1 MRREPTG
8 RAHDPF
14 FWRKQAKDLDFAAM
28 LIWAAIRQDFE
39 ALSGKDVGSTVSLC
53 DAPLVN
59 LGGVFWLN
67 AGLALENLLKGIII
81 RQEPESV
88 VNGAVPRSLRTH
100 NLTALARRAAIT
112 FDPIDAFFLW
122 VGTESVTW
130 AGRYPCA
137 NAPGR
142 TGPPVFSESDVLG
155 YRRLFDRLEK
165 KVPGKDGGIVGF
177 TRLA

>member
-1 MRREPTG
+1 MRREAKG

-14 FWRKQAKDLDFAAM
+14 FWRKQAKELDLAAM
-28 LIWAAIRQDFE
+28 LIWAAMRRDFE
-39 ALSGKDVGSTVSLC
+39 ALSGKHVGSTVSLS
-53 DAPLVN
+53 DVPYVN

-67 AGLALENLLKGIII
+67 AGLALENLLKAIII
-81 RQEPESV
+81 HQEPDSV
-88 VNGAVPRSLRTH
+88 VNGTVARSLRTH

-112 FDPIDAFFLW
+112 LDPIDAFFLW

-137 NAPGR
+137 NAPGK

-155 YRRLFDRLEK
+155 YRCLFDRLEK
-165 KVPGKDGGIVGF
+165 KVPADDGRTVSF